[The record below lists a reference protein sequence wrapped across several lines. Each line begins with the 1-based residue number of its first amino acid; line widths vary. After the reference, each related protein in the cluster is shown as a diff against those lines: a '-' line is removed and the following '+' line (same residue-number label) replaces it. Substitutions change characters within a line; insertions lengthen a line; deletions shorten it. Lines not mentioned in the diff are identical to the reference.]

1 MLSFLSNI
9 FRTSFLS
16 GEGQGRSSTV
26 SQDQLASPPGL
37 SDGTGK
43 DAEEGRVD
51 TAGPEVR
58 ELQKEIGCLK
68 GQAERDGV
76 EIARLREE
84 RETLIMNCKHGGD
97 RIAELEHEVGWVRG
111 RHQEDVQRQTQYIRA
126 VEERLKRAEELLA
139 TRSAELSGVQAFLS
153 TTDRLSEAEV
163 LNIVRDLNE
172 NIYQVAT
179 TLSEEWEKLE
189 SPQATIRTDVDPA
202 PRSRVPALV
211 QLVHNRGPMGVTFL
225 SQSRLCSQVASMT
238 SSWDHD
244 QELAILKSIYERL
257 CASGEHR
264 TIYSSNS

>member
-1 MLSFLSNI
+1 MLNYLLSNI
-9 FRTSFLS
+9 SRIPFLS
-16 GEGQGRSSTV
+16 GKSGSPTE
-26 SQDQLASPPGL
+26 SQDQLAPPSGL

-43 DAEEGRVD
+43 DTEEG
-51 TAGPEVR
+51 TADIARPEVR
-58 ELQKEIGCLK
+58 ELQQEIEYLK
-68 GQAERDGV
+68 GRVESDGV

-111 RHQEDVQRQTQYIRA
+111 RHQEDVQKQIQYIRA

-172 NIYQVAT
+172 NIYQVAA

-189 SPQATIRTDVDPA
+189 SPQATIRTDADPT

-211 QLVHNRGPMGVTFL
+211 QLVRNRDPMGLIFL
-225 SQSRLCSQVASMT
+225 FQSCLCCQVVDMT
-238 SSWDHD
+238 SSWDHN

-257 CASGEHR
+257 SASGEYH
-264 TIYSSNS
+264 TVYPSNS